1 MRLYT
6 VIALTVVLSVLTAGC
21 TENMQESAGKQ
32 MINHELINTYNNIVV
47 QNAIISQH
55 TLFPYHFVKNGVEL
69 NELGSRDLNVL
80 AEHFL
85 KYPGELNVR
94 RGDISEDLYKA
105 RINFVIGKLRVA
117 GVRSDQLSVS
127 DGMPGGTGKLSEEI
141 LIIIEENRGRISSD

>member
-21 TENMQESAGKQ
+21 TENTQESAGKQ